1 MAQTVKIKRS
11 TTTAAPSALENGE
24 LAYSSNSDK
33 LYIGRPGGTTGDVD
47 AIGGKHYTDIVDS
60 LATVATTG
68 AYSDLSG
75 TPTNVSTFTNDAGYL
90 TSETSH
96 ADVVVDGDFTSSGLM
111 KRGASA
117 GTYSIV
123 TDNSSNWNTAY
134 GWGDH
139 STAGYLTSYTET
151 DPVFSASE
159 AASITSTDTTNW
171 DTAYGW
177 GNHASAGYLTS
188 ETSHADVV
196 VDGDFTTNGLMKRTA
211 AGVYA
216 IVTDN
221 STNWNTAYGWGDHAS
236 AGYLTSYTET
246 DTLDTVTDRG
256 ASTTNAL
263 TVGGLTING
272 NLTVSGTTTTVNT
285 ETINLADNIVT
296 LNSNETGTPS
306 QNAGI
311 EVERGTSTN
320 RSLIWNESTDQWEF
334 TNDGTTF
341 YKIPTTSDYS
351 NYTDAGIKTL
361 VGAMVSGNTETN
373 ITVTYQA
380 GDQTLDFSVPTAT
393 TSVKGV
399 ASFNSSEFTVSS
411 GAVSISTID
420 GGTY

>member
-11 TTTAAPSALENGE
+11 TTTAAPSALQNGE

-47 AIGGKHYTDIVDS
+47 AIGGKHYTDIIDG
-60 LATVATTG
+60 LATVATSG

-75 TPTNVSTFTNDAGYL
+75 TPTNVSTFTNDAGYIS
-90 TSETSH
+90 SETSH

-123 TDNSSNWNTAY
+123 TDNSANWNTAF

-139 STAGYLTSYTET
+139 STEGYLTAYTET

-159 AASITSTDTTNW
+159 AASITSTDTSNW

-188 ETSHADVV
+188 ET
-196 VDGDFTTNGLMKRTA
+196 
-211 AGVYA
+211 
-216 IVTDN
+216 
-221 STNWNTAYGWGDHAS
+221 
-236 AGYLTSYTET
+236 ET
-246 DTLDTVTDRG
+246 DTLDSVTDRG
-256 ASTTNAL
+256 ATTTNSL
-263 TVGGLTING
+263 TVGGLTVSG
-272 NLTVSGTTTTVNT
+272 NLTVSGTTTTINT
-285 ETINLADNIVT
+285 ETINLADNIIT

-320 RSLIWNESTDQWEF
+320 RSLVWNEASDQWQF

-341 YKIPTTSDYS
+341 YKIPEPADYS
-351 NYTDAGIKTL
+351 VYTDASIKTL
-361 VGAMVSGNTETN
+361 VGAMVTGNTETN

-380 GDQTLDFSVPTAT
+380 GDQTLDFSVATAT

-399 ASFNSSEFTVSS
+399 ASFNSNDFSVSA

>member
-159 AASITSTDTTNW
+159 AASITSTDTSNWDTAFGWGDHSTQGYLTSYTETDPVFSASEAASITSTDTTNW
-171 DTAYGW
+171 DTAFSW

-334 TNDGTTF
+334 TNDGQPSTKF
-341 YKIPTTSDYS
+341 LQLLI
-351 NYTDAGIKTL
+351 
-361 VGAMVSGNTETN
+361 
-373 ITVTYQA
+373 
-380 GDQTLDFSVPTAT
+380 TAT
-393 TSVKGV
+393 TQ
-399 ASFNSSEFTVSS
+399 TLVSRRLLEQWCQ
-411 GAVSISTID
+411 VTLKP
-420 GGTY
+420 TLL